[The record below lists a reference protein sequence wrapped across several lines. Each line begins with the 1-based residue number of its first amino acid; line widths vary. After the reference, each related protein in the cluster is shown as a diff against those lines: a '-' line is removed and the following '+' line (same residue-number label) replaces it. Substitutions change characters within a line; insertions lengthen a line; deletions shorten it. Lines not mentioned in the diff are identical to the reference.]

1 MTEPTKPTPQPA
13 AGNTSESSP
22 NSPAIAPRRPPGPI
36 RLWGFLLVLA
46 SGIPLYFSLVSP
58 YLAAVA
64 QERVSLL
71 GLKLGLLGMLLLVYG
86 LPMLLTGPGFTRL
99 RDRLP
104 QVGKASSLDIGILVL
119 SMLLAYFA
127 DHQLRVMLHGM
138 GYPVSTDW

>member
-1 MTEPTKPTPQPA
+1 MTEPTKPVPQHA
-13 AGNTSESSP
+13 AASTKESASP
-22 NSPAIAPRRPPGPI
+22 DIAPRRPPGPI
-36 RLWGFLLVLA
+36 RLWGFLLVLG
-46 SGIPLYFSLVSP
+46 SGVPLYFSLVAP

-64 QERVSLL
+64 RERVSLL

-86 LPMLLTGPGFTRL
+86 LPMLLAGPGFTRL

-104 QVGKASSLDIGILVL
+104 QLGKASSLDIGILVV

-127 DHQLRVMLHGM
+127 DHQLRVMLNGM